1 MTEYTE
7 HRQHQDRWGYGKTP
21 RETLVGRVPLA
32 KEHMLAAGEDS
43 LSVR

>member
-7 HRQHQDRWGYGKTP
+7 HHQHQGRWGYGKTL
-21 RETLVGRVPLA
+21 RETLVDRVLFA